1 MKVLFIGGTGLISS
15 ASSGLAARN
24 GIELYILN
32 RGDSKKYPIPRG
44 AKLLKADIRLDQ
56 KKISQMMAKE
66 KFDSVV
72 DWIAFTPQDIENDIS
87 LFSGRTRQFIF
98 ISSASA
104 YQNPPTNYLITE
116 STPLVNPYWEYSRNK
131 IACEIRLLKEYRDN
145 RFPVTIV
152 RPSLTYGPSQ
162 IPLAVGSWNHPYTV
176 IDRMKKGKK
185 IIVPGD
191 GTSLWT
197 CTYNSD
203 FAKGLVGLLGM
214 EKAIGHAFHIT
225 SDEVL
230 TWDQIYTETAHAVD
244 VEPKIVHVPS
254 ELIAAYAP
262 WELGSLLGDKA
273 VSTVFDNSKIKRFV
287 PGHLATVSWSE
298 GVRKAISWHEKDK
311 PRCTIDVDANN
322 LWDKII
328 SVYEK
333 ALTKGK

>member
-44 AKLLKADIRLDQ
+44 AKLLKADICLDQ

-230 TWDQIYTETAHAVD
+230 IPIPCQID
-244 VEPKIVHVPS
+244 
-254 ELIAAYAP
+254 
-262 WELGSLLGDKA
+262 
-273 VSTVFDNSKIKRFV
+273 FIK
-287 PGHLATVSWSE
+287 
-298 GVRKAISWHEKDK
+298 
-311 PRCTIDVDANN
+311 
-322 LWDKII
+322 
-328 SVYEK
+328 
-333 ALTKGK
+333 